1 MKNNLIELL
10 NTLHK
15 EAKHQEII
23 DKIEALPNEK
33 KTPEIIGILARA
45 YNNIDNYEKA
55 LELLKSIEEYG
66 KDTNVWNYR
75 IGYSYYYLDNYLEAE
90 KYFLKAVELNPTDSD
105 SHLFLCWIYQELTD
119 KEKDNSEKIIEYLNK
134 SIEYANIYSKLEP
147 EESIKDELIFAEERL
162 GWVYDRLNNFFE
174 GEKHLR
180 KAIKLGDNDKWVYSQ
195 LGYTLRHQDR
205 YEETLENYMKSVEL
219 GRNDTW
225 INSEIA
231 WTYFSLE
238 KLSEALEYINKAK
251 ELSPVEVDLS
261 LISRTSSILIA
272 LGKHTEAI
280 KLLEDIVNRDEYKND
295 IGILSDLAFAYDDLE
310 DYKNGLTYLK
320 RANELGRDDIWINTE
335 FAYAYYYLA
344 EYEKSY
350 DYLIIVKKLGRDD
363 LTLKLMFANT
373 LSKMGKYEEA
383 LEYYLELLKN
393 DKYKNDTTLNCQI
406 GWNYGELEKPK
417 EALKYLFKAEE
428 LGKDDRMINI
438 DIGINLAK
446 TGEIQEGINRLKR
459 ALIME
464 EGITLNDKIFL
475 NSEIAYWY
483 GELRDVENALNYLYI
498 AKDLGRDDAWINS
511 QIGWNLLEEDL
522 KEALKYLNK
531 AKDLGKDNIWINR
544 QFGFAYSKLGEYE
557 KAISSFK
564 KARELGANDSWL
576 LYQLGLA
583 LKEYGNIE
591 EAINIFK
598 EEIEITDYQGFGDLQ
613 LAWCYALID
622 EKEKAKEYFKNVDMY
637 LSSSLEKDEDLKK
650 DYNTVNELIN
660 SNIYFN

>member
-1 MKNNLIELL
+1 MENNIIEVLNNL
-10 NTLHK
+10 HK
-15 EAKHQEII
+15 DEKHQEII
-23 DKIEALPNEK
+23 DKIEAFPSEEMNL
-33 KTPEIIGILARA
+33 EIIGILARA
-45 YNNIDNYEKA
+45 YNNVDNYEKA

-66 KDTNVWNYR
+66 KNTNVWNYR
-75 IGYSYYYLDNYLEAE
+75 IGYSYYYLDNYLEA
-90 KYFLKAVELNPTDSD
+90 KKHFLKAIEIDSSDSD

-162 GWVYDRLNNFFE
+162 GWAYDRLNNFIE

-180 KAIKLGDNDKWVYSQ
+180 KAIELGDNDKWVYSQ

-231 WTYFSLE
+231 WTYFSLG
-238 KLSEALEYINKAK
+238 KFSEALEYINKAK

-280 KLLEDIVNRDEYKND
+280 KLLEDVVNRDEYNND

-310 DYKNGLTYLK
+310 DYKNGLIYLK

-335 FAYAYYYLA
+335 FAYAYYYLG

-350 DYLIIVKKLGRDD
+350 DYLTIVKNLGRDD

-373 LSKMGKYEEA
+373 LSKMEKYEEA
-383 LEYYLELLKN
+383 LEYYLELLEN
-393 DKYKNDTTLNCQI
+393 DKYKNDAILNCQI

-417 EALKYLFKAEE
+417 EALKYLFKAEK

-464 EGITLNDKIFL
+464 EGITSNDKIFL

-483 GELRDVENALNYLYI
+483 GELRDVENALKHLYI
-498 AKDLGRDDAWINS
+498 AKDLGRDDAWIN
-511 QIGWNLLEEDL
+511 
-522 KEALKYLNK
+522 
-531 AKDLGKDNIWINR
+531 R
-544 QFGFAYSKLGEYE
+544 QFGFAYSQLGEYE

-564 KARELGANDSWL
+564 KARELGASDSWL
-576 LYQLGLA
+576 LYQLGLT

-591 EAINIFK
+591 EAINVFK
-598 EEIEITDYQGFGDLQ
+598 EEIEITDYKGFGDLQ

-622 EKEKAKEYFKNVDMY
+622 EKEKAREYFKNVDEY
-637 LSSSLEKDEDLKK
+637 LASFLEKDEELKK
-650 DYNTVNELIN
+650 DYNTVKELIN